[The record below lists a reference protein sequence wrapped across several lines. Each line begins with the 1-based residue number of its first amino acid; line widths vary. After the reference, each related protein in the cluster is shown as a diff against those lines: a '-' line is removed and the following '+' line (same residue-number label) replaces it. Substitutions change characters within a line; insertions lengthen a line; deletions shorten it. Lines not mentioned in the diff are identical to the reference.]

1 MIKVKIFKNDLGHIK
16 RYNISGH
23 ANYNSHGED
32 IVCSAVS
39 VLSYTALN
47 ALIELSGLNKNEI
60 IYTIDEDSGYLD
72 VVLPKIIPK
81 LILEKTEIVLKTLE
95 IGIKSVIESYPKYVT
110 LEYRE
115 V

>member
-1 MIKVKIFKNDLGHIK
+1 MIKVKIFKNEEGHIVK
-16 RYNISGH
+16 YNISGH
-23 ANYNSHGED
+23 ANYKPYGED

-47 ALIELSGLNKNEI
+47 ALIELSGLNENEI
-60 IYTIDEDSGYLD
+60 IYTIDESSGNLE
-72 VVLPKIIPK
+72 VTLPKVIEK
-81 LILEKTEIVLKTLE
+81 RILEKTEIVLKTLE

>member
-1 MIKVKIFKNDLGHIK
+1 M

-23 ANYNSHGED
+23 ANYASHGED

-47 ALIELSGLNKNEI
+47 ALIEICGLNKNEI
-60 IYTIDEDSGYLD
+60 IYTIDESSGYLD
-72 VVLPKIIPK
+72 VILPEIIPK
-81 LILEKTEIVLKTLE
+81 LILDKTEIVLKTLE
-95 IGIKSVIESYPKYVT
+95 LGIKSVIESYPKYVT
-110 LEYRE
+110 LEYGE

>member
-1 MIKVKIFKNDLGHIK
+1 MIKVKIFKNEQEHIV

-23 ANYNSHGED
+23 ANYSSHGED

-39 VLSYTALN
+39 VLAYTALN
-47 ALIELSGLNKNEI
+47 ALMHLSGLNENEI
-60 IYTIDEDSGYLD
+60 NYTIDEPSGYLD
-72 VVLPKIIPK
+72 VILPKIIEGK
-81 LILEKTEIVLKTLE
+81 TLEKTEIILKTLE

>member
-1 MIKVKIFKNDLGHIK
+1 M
-16 RYNISGH
+16 RYSISGH

-47 ALIELSGLNKNEI
+47 ALIEICGLNKNEI
-60 IYTIDEDSGYLD
+60 IYTIDEGSGYLD
-72 VVLPKIIPK
+72 VILPKVIPK
-81 LILEKTEIVLKTLE
+81 HIIDKTEIVLKTLE

>member
-1 MIKVKIFKNDLGHIK
+1 MIKVNIFKNVEKHIV
-16 RYNISGH
+16 RYTISGH
-23 ANYNSHGED
+23 ANYKTHGED

-39 VLSYTALN
+39 VLAYTGLN
-47 ALIELSGLNKNEI
+47 ALIELSGLNKDEI
-60 IYTIDEDSGYLD
+60 KYTIEEDSGYID
-72 VVLPKIIPK
+72 VILPTNMP
-81 LILEKTEIVLKTLE
+81 LYILEKTEIVLKTLE

>member
-1 MIKVKIFKNDLGHIK
+1 M

-23 ANYNSHGED
+23 ANYASHGED

-47 ALIELSGLNKNEI
+47 ALIEICGLNKNEI
-60 IYTIDEDSGYLD
+60 IYTIDESSGYLD
-72 VVLPKIIPK
+72 VILPEIIPK
-81 LILEKTEIVLKTLE
+81 LILDKTEIVLKTLE
-95 IGIKSVIESYPKYVT
+95 LGIKSVIESYPKYVT